1 MRIAATVHAAWSI
14 SKTTASTMI
23 PRSQAELSVANFER
37 NGAPTRLNLARQT
50 VQPRYERRIGY
61 RRCTAPS
68 SEGRPCFR
76 SELVEDDSICVI
88 GDNVGS
94 PACDTNFYGFMIDRL
109 SADKQLFLARYT
121 FEITLPGHN
130 DFEVLVP
137 FLNRI
142 PSLYQSYS
150 CSFSIVLLLLI
161 NHIRALY
168 QSYSTRF
175 LCSLSITFVFLIL
188 STDSVW
194 LMASYGVLQIFFE
207 GCCRL
212 TESDMKNNNNLP
224 FYLSTQVQMRFWDCG
239 RVLFGICV
247 HPGTCCR

>member
-130 DFEVLVP
+130 DFEVLMP

-150 CSFSIVLLLLI
+150 CSLSIIFLLFL
-161 NHIRALY
+161 NRTPSLY
-168 QSYSTRF
+168 QSYS
-175 LCSLSITFVFLIL
+175 CSLSIIFDKVLVLVIHHIRL
-188 STDSVW
+188 LDSVDRFC
-194 LMASYGVLQIFFE
+194 LADGILRCVADLLR
-207 GCCRL
+207 GL
-212 TESDMKNNNNLP
+212 LP
-224 FYLSTQVQMRFWDCG
+224 PH
-239 RVLFGICV
+239 GI
-247 HPGTCCR
+247 